1 MTGSEQ
7 EKTSEET
14 AVSDSTNVSDQGLGT
29 HLDPFM
35 VNTELDPDTLFEQWA
50 KEDERNALMQRQRA
64 SERFTVGR
72 HPLILGAIFI
82 VSAVLSVFCYP
93 ALDAVIHEGEFEDCG
108 DVLNRAINRSKG
120 IEPTPFYHQQSCQL
134 SGMVGTTNLFAIGY
148 QENPEAVDE
157 FERNRGISYVVKM
170 NGDQIYAIL
179 PAHPPEVEGYRLR
192 NGSLFGLELREVGLM
207 IDPNIATSYSHLERE
222 LRVNLGVKREEKLW
236 FFDVSYSPWDHKMP
250 LATALIAPLIAL
262 LSLVAIRRSVLQRR
276 ALDKAEKIDNEW
288 LSAFEA
294 AAAQAGLEEAQD
306 NDQENEE
313 G

>member
-14 AVSDSTNVSDQGLGT
+14 EVSSSTNVSDQGLDT

-35 VNTELDPDTLFEQWA
+35 VGTELDPDALFEQWA
-50 KEDERNALMQRQRA
+50 KEDERNAALQQERA
-64 SERFTVGR
+64 GERFTVGR
-72 HPLILGAIFI
+72 HPLILAAIFI

-120 IEPTPFYHQQSCQL
+120 IEPIPFYHQQSCQL

-148 QENPEAVDE
+148 QENPEAADE

-170 NGDQIYAIL
+170 NGDQVYAIL

-207 IDPNIATSYSHLERE
+207 IDPSIATSYRHLERE
-222 LRVNLGVKREEKLW
+222 L
-236 FFDVSYSPWDHKMP
+236 S
-250 LATALIAPLIAL
+250 
-262 LSLVAIRRSVLQRR
+262 
-276 ALDKAEKIDNEW
+276 KI
-288 LSAFEA
+288 
-294 AAAQAGLEEAQD
+294 
-306 NDQENEE
+306 
-313 G
+313 